1 MHITFRQL
9 RTFLALAEQGS
20 VTAAARALHV
30 TQPTVSMQLK
40 ETTDSVGLPLYEVT
54 GKKLQLTDAGRELE
68 TTARAM
74 LHEWDL
80 FEQGIAAR
88 RGLTAGRLRLAV
100 VSTAKY
106 FTPRLLGDFC
116 RMHPDVEISLEVL
129 NRDGVVQR
137 LRENVDDL
145 YIMSKPPADIDAVA
159 HAFLANPLVLIAPL
173 EHPLAKQK
181 NVALRGLSAERFVL
195 REKGSGTRLNT
206 DAHFATHHFVPRIRL
221 EMGSNEALK
230 QAVAG
235 GLGLSVV
242 SRHAL
247 GPDVAGQGLTV
258 LEVSGFPIVSNW
270 YTVHLQGKR
279 LSPLAEA
286 FMGYLERFAVAG

>member
-1 MHITFRQL
+1 MNITFRQL
-9 RTFLALAEQGS
+9 QTFLALAEQGS
-20 VTAAARALHV
+20 ITAAARAMHV

-40 ETTDSVGLPLYEVT
+40 DMADAIGLPLYEVT

-68 TTARAM
+68 ATARAM
-74 LHEWDL
+74 LLEWDRL
-80 FEQGIAAR
+80 AQRIAAQ

-137 LRENVDDL
+137 LRDNVDDL

-159 HAFLANPLVLIAPL
+159 HAFLPNPLVLIAPL
-173 EHPLAKQK
+173 AHPLAAHRGI
-181 NVALRGLSAERFVL
+181 ALADLHAERFVL

-206 DAHFATHHFVPRIRL
+206 DAHFATQRFVPRLRL

-235 GLGLSVV
+235 GLGMSVV

-247 GPDVAGQGLTV
+247 GPDVAGQGLVV
-258 LEVSGFPIVSNW
+258 LDVAGFPITSNW

-279 LSPLAEA
+279 LSPLAQA
-286 FMGYLERFAVAG
+286 FMGYLNRFAAAV

>member
-181 NVALRGLSAERFVL
+181 NVALRDLSEERFLL

-242 SRHAL
+242 SQHAL
-247 GPDVAGQGLTV
+247 GPDVAGQGLIV

>member
-1 MHITFRQL
+1 MNITFRQL

-20 VTAAARALHV
+20 VTAAAHTMHV
-30 TQPTVSMQLK
+30 TQPTVSMQLR
-40 ETTDSVGLPLYEVT
+40 EMTDSIGLPLYEVT
-54 GKKLQLTDAGRELE
+54 GKKLQLTDAGRDLE
-68 TTARAM
+68 STARAM

-116 RMHPDVEISLEVL
+116 RMHPEVEISLEVL

-159 HAFLANPLVLIAPL
+159 HAFLANPLVMIAPL
-173 EHPLAKQK
+173 THQLGQTK
-181 NVALRGLSAERFVL
+181 NITLKDLHEERFVL

-206 DAHFATHHFVPRIRL
+206 DAHFAAHQFIPRIRL

-258 LEVSGFPIVSNW
+258 LEVNGFPIVSNW

-286 FMGYLERFAVAG
+286 FMGYLERFAAAG

>member
-1 MHITFRQL
+1 MNITFRQL

-20 VTAAARALHV
+20 ITAAARMMYV

-40 ETTDSVGLPLYEVT
+40 EISENVGLPLYEMT
-54 GKKLQLTDAGRELE
+54 GKKLHLTDAGRDLE
-68 TTARAM
+68 KAARAM

-80 FEQGIAAR
+80 FEQGIAAK

-116 RMHPDVEISLEVL
+116 RMHPEVEISLEVL

-159 HAFLANPLVLIAPL
+159 HAFLANPLVLIAPVD
-173 EHPLAKQK
+173 HPLAKQS
-181 NVALRGLSAERFVL
+181 NIAVTDLQTERFVL

-206 DAHFATHHFVPRIRL
+206 DAHFAAHHFVPRIRL

-247 GPDVAGQGLTV
+247 GTDVAGQGLAV
-258 LEVSGFPIVSNW
+258 LEVNGFPIDSTW

-286 FMGYLERFAVAG
+286 FMGYLDRFAAAD

>member
-1 MHITFRQL
+1 MNITFRQL
-9 RTFLALAEQGS
+9 QTFLALAEQGS
-20 VTAAARALHV
+20 ITAAARAMHV

-40 ETTDSVGLPLYEVT
+40 DMADAIGLPLYEVT

-68 TTARAM
+68 ATARAM
-74 LHEWDL
+74 LQEWDRL
-80 FEQGIAAR
+80 EQRIAAQ

-137 LRENVDDL
+137 LRDNVDDL

-159 HAFLANPLVLIAPL
+159 HAFLPNPLVLIAPL
-173 EHPLAKQK
+173 AHPLAAHRGI
-181 NVALRGLSAERFVL
+181 ALADLHAERFVL

-206 DAHFATHHFVPRIRL
+206 DAHFATQRFVPRLRL

-247 GPDVAGQGLTV
+247 GPDVAGQGLAV
-258 LEVSGFPIVSNW
+258 LDVAGFPITSSW

-279 LSPLAEA
+279 LSPLAQA
-286 FMGYLERFAVAG
+286 FMGYLNRFAAAV

>member
-159 HAFLANPLVLIAPL
+159 HAFLANPLVLIAHL

-181 NVALRGLSAERFVL
+181 NVALRDLSEERFLL

>member
-1 MHITFRQL
+1 MNITFRQL

-20 VTAAARALHV
+20 ITGVARTLHV
-30 TQPTVSMQLK
+30 TQPTVSMQLR
-40 ETTDSVGLPLYEVT
+40 ELSEQVGLPLYEVT

-68 TTARAM
+68 VTARTM
-74 LHEWDL
+74 LQEWDR
-80 FEQGIAAR
+80 FGQEMAAR

-116 RMHPDVEISLEVL
+116 RMHPEVEISLEVL

-137 LRENVDDL
+137 LRDNVDDL

-159 HAFLANPLVLIAPL
+159 HAFLSNPLVLIAPL
-173 EHPLAKQK
+173 AHPLAGRPAI
-181 NVALRGLSAERFVL
+181 ALADLHAERFVL
-195 REKGSGTRLNT
+195 REKGSGTRLST
-206 DAHFATHHFVPRIRL
+206 DAHFAAQRFVPRLRL

-247 GPDVAGQGLTV
+247 GPDVAGQGLAV
-258 LEVSGFPIVSNW
+258 LDVAGFPILSNW

-279 LSPLAEA
+279 LSPLAQA
-286 FMGYLERFAVAG
+286 FMAYLEGFAAAG

>member
-1 MHITFRQL
+1 MNITFRQL

-20 VTAAARALHV
+20 ITAAARMMYV

-40 ETTDSVGLPLYEVT
+40 EISENVGLPLYEMT
-54 GKKLQLTDAGRELE
+54 GKKLHLTDAGRDLE
-68 TTARAM
+68 KAARAM

-80 FEQGIAAR
+80 FEQGIAAQ

-116 RMHPDVEISLEVL
+116 RMHPEVEISLEVL

-159 HAFLANPLVLIAPL
+159 HAFLANPLVLIAPVD
-173 EHPLAKQK
+173 HPLAKQS
-181 NVALRGLSAERFVL
+181 NIAVTDLQTERFVL

-206 DAHFATHHFVPRIRL
+206 DAHFAAHHFVPRIRL

-247 GPDVAGQGLTV
+247 GTDVAGQGLAV
-258 LEVSGFPIVSNW
+258 LEVNGFPIDSTW

-286 FMGYLERFAVAG
+286 FMGYLDRFAAAD

>member
-1 MHITFRQL
+1 MNITFRQL

-20 VTAAARALHV
+20 VTAAARAMHV

-40 ETTDSVGLPLYEVT
+40 EIADSVGLPLYEVT
-54 GKKLQLTDAGRELE
+54 GKRLQLTEAGRDLE
-68 TTARAM
+68 ATARAM

-80 FEQGIAAR
+80 FEQGIAAL
-88 RGLTAGRLRLAV
+88 RGLKAGRLRLAV

-116 RMHPDVEISLEVL
+116 RMHPEVEISLEVL

-137 LRENVDDL
+137 LRDNVDDL

-159 HAFLANPLVLIAPL
+159 HAFLANPLVLIAPQS
-173 EHPLAKQK
+173 HPLALHKGI
-181 NVALRGLSAERFVL
+181 ALPDLHADRFLL
-195 REKGSGTRLNT
+195 REKGSGTRLST
-206 DAHFATHHFVPRIRL
+206 DAHFSAHHFVPRIRL

-247 GPDVAGQGLTV
+247 GPDVAGQGLAV
-258 LEVSGFPIVSNW
+258 LDVKGFPIISNW

-286 FMGYLERFAVAG
+286 FMGYLARFAAAG

>member
-1 MHITFRQL
+1 MNVTFRQL
-9 RTFLALAEQGS
+9 KTFLALAEQGS
-20 VTAAARALHV
+20 VTAAARAMHV
-30 TQPTVSMQLK
+30 TQPTVSMQLR
-40 ETTDSVGLPLYEVT
+40 EMTEALGLPLYEVT
-54 GKKLQLTDAGRELE
+54 GKKLQLTEAGKALE
-68 TTARAM
+68 ATTRAM
-74 LHEWDL
+74 LHQWEL
-80 FEQGIAAR
+80 LEQSIAAQ

-116 RMHPDVEISLEVL
+116 SKHPEVEISLEVL

-137 LRENVDDL
+137 LRDNVDDL
-145 YIMSKPPADIDAVA
+145 YIMSKPPADIDAVT
-159 HAFLANPLVLIAPL
+159 HAFLPNPLVLIAPVT
-173 EHPLAKQK
+173 HALANKKHINLTDLQ
-181 NVALRGLSAERFVL
+181 AERFVL

-206 DAHFATHHFVPRIRL
+206 DAHFAAQRFVPRLRL

-258 LEVSGFPIVSNW
+258 LDVSGFPITSNW
-270 YTVHLQGKR
+270 YTVHLQGKQ
-279 LSPLAEA
+279 LSPLAQA
-286 FMGYLERFAVAG
+286 FMVYLDRFSAGG